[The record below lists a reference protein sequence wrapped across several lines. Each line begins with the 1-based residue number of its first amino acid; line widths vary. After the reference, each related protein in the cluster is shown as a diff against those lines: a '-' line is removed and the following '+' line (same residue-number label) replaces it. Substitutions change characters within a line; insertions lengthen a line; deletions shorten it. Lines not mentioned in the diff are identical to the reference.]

1 MFQKR
6 RTGPIM
12 FSSVKKRV
20 DETINTNDIE
30 TVIGRNTSIKGE
42 ISGSG
47 NVRID
52 GHIEG
57 GISID
62 GNAVVGETGLVEGDI
77 KAKNLIVSG
86 KVTGNADVE
95 ANLCIYATGQLIGD
109 IRVSSFK
116 VEDGGVFKGHSEM
129 APKSADTVADIS

>member
-1 MFQKR
+1 
-6 RTGPIM
+6 M
-12 FSSVKKRV
+12 FSSVKKRF

-62 GNAVVGETGLVEGDI
+62 GNAVVGEAGLVEGDI

-129 APKSADTVADIS
+129 APKSADTAADIS